1 MDSDANG
8 GSNLLNNSFKE
19 KIINLLD
26 TIDSHI
32 LTTKKLNNSAGFI
45 NNHLSL
51 ENSNSL
57 ISVNLSSMIKIVEL
71 SKDSELAMLNE
82 EINEEEFKE
91 VQQKEKGKNLI
102 SPNYE
107 NKIIDIKVKI
117 I

>member
-45 NNHLSL
+45 NNHLS
-51 ENSNSL
+51 
-57 ISVNLSSMIKIVEL
+57 
-71 SKDSELAMLNE
+71 
-82 EINEEEFKE
+82 
-91 VQQKEKGKNLI
+91 
-102 SPNYE
+102 
-107 NKIIDIKVKI
+107 
-117 I
+117 